1 MLFRMRVKPS
11 SCNVCQINDAHT
23 HVQNT
28 DANLSAIAEM
38 KLRGGDME
46 KEKERRKRGE
56 MYKSQSSW

>member
-1 MLFRMRVKPS
+1 MG
-11 SCNVCQINDAHT
+11 QINDIHDAHT

-28 DANLSAIAEM
+28 DANISAIAEM